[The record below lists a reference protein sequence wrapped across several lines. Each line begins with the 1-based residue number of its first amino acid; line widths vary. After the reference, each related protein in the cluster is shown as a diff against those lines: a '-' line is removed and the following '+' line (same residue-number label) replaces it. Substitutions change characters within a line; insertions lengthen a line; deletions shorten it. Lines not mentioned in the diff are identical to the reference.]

1 MPYRSLRA
9 AVRCCISTTVGNSLK
24 DCLAA
29 SVQVLECFVFV
40 MRFSVPDQKCS
51 NSSFT
56 AFKEFPTGIEILE
69 RSSSIS

>member
-9 AVRCCISTTVGNSLK
+9 AVRRCISTPVGNSLK
-24 DCLAA
+24 VCLAA
-29 SVQVLECFVFV
+29 SVRVLLFV

-51 NSSFT
+51 NSSST
-56 AFKEFPTGIEILE
+56 TFKEFPTGIEILE